1 MTAREPLL
9 TPVPIKA
16 LRPTQ
21 ITVGLREVEQKRK
34 EWRRRAADKGARFL
48 GDHMAVVKHRQKQE
62 ARREAEARRRG
73 D

>member
-1 MTAREPLL
+1 
-9 TPVPIKA
+9 
-16 LRPTQ
+16 
-21 ITVGLREVEQKRK
+21 VEQKRK